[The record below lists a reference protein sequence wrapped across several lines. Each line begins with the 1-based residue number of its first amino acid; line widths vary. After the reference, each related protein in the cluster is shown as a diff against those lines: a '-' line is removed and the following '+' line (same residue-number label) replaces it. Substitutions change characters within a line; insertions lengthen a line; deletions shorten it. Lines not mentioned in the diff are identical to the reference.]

1 MSDLFSQM
9 LEMLTKKS
17 ASTTKRAPSH
27 PAGFDTGSLGN
38 IFGSLMGKNGSQMQ
52 SIVRKMVAAGL
63 GSIVK
68 SWIARGPNQL
78 ITPEQIESA
87 IGHDT
92 LSRLATENGMTTSQL
107 TQLLSE
113 HLPDAVDQL
122 TPEGELK
129 DESGRF
135 IDLTPRGN

>member
-1 MSDLFSQM
+1 MNDLFSQM

-17 ASTTKRAPSH
+17 TSPKRSPSQ
-27 PAGFDTGSLGN
+27 PTGLDSDSLGN
-38 IFGSLMGKNGSQMQ
+38 IFGSLMGKNGSQIQ
-52 SIVRKMVAAGL
+52 SIVRKMVAVGL

-68 SWIARGPNQL
+68 SWISRGPNHL
-78 ITPEQIESA
+78 ITPQQIESA

-92 LSRLATENGMTTSQL
+92 LSRLATENGMTTDQL

-113 HLPDAVDQL
+113 HLPDAVDLL
-122 TPEGELK
+122 TPDGELK

-135 IDLTPRGN
+135 IDLTPRSV